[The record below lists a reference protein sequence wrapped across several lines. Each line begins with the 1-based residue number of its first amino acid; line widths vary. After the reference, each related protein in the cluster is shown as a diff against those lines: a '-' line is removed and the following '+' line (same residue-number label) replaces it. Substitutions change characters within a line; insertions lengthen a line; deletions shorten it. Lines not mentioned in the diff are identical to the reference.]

1 MGRISFASTLALL
14 LVAHSA
20 TGLAQT
26 TRGTTAQQTT
36 APARAQTST
45 VARVSVPLPASD
57 AVLTVDLKG
66 LLTEAAPRA
75 LASDPSRLAQLSAD
89 IEQFK
94 SRTGVD
100 ARDFDTL
107 TVGARLAR
115 LPSGATKVSNVV
127 AIARGTFS
135 ADALIANARAAAKG
149 KLTEQTYAGKTLY
162 VIAVN
167 DRIKVFGLLKTH
179 VSELA
184 LCVLDQYT
192 LAVGEPAAVRSAVD
206 AAAGRGGRVDPSLL
220 SQVQNTGDLIAFAG
234 NVPPGVLAGVD
245 TGLPNVDRAVASI
258 RGFRGSVASTPAG
271 LQLTTVL
278 RAANADD
285 ARQLYMTADAMRQV
299 APSLI
304 SLAGEKGKF
313 AQSAINNLKITTRG
327 NEVQLRLDVPQSD
340 IANLLRAL

>member
-1 MGRISFASTLALL
+1 MRKIFFASTLALL

-20 TGLAQT
+20 AGLAQT
-26 TRGTTAQQTT
+26 TRGTTAQRTT

-57 AVLTVDLKG
+57 AVLTVDLKR

-75 LASDPSRLAQLSAD
+75 LASDPARLAQLSAD

-107 TVGARLAR
+107 AVGSRLLR
-115 LPSGATKVSNVV
+115 LPSGATKVANVV
-127 AIARGTFS
+127 AVARGTFS
-135 ADALIANARAAAKG
+135 ADALVRNARAAAKG
-149 KLTEQTYAGKTLY
+149 NLAEQAYGGKTLY

-192 LAVGEPAAVRSAVD
+192 LAVGAPAAVRSAVD
-206 AAAGRGGRVDPSLL
+206 AAAGRGRVDPSLMN
-220 SQVQNTGDLIAFAG
+220 QAQGAGDLIAFAG

-285 ARQLYMTADAMRQV
+285 AKQLYMTADAMRQV
-299 APSLI
+299 APGLI
-304 SLAGEKGKF
+304 SMAGEKGRF
-313 AQSAINNLKITTRG
+313 ARSVVNNLKVTTRG

-340 IANLLRAL
+340 ISDLLRAL

>member
-1 MGRISFASTLALL
+1 MFMRKIFFASTLALR

-20 TGLAQT
+20 AGLAQT
-26 TRGTTAQQTT
+26 TRGTNATRTT

-94 SRTGVD
+94 TRTGVD

-107 TVGARLAR
+107 AVGARLTR
-115 LPSGATKVSNVV
+115 LPSGAMKIANVV

-162 VIAVN
+162 VIAV
-167 DRIKVFGLLKTH
+167 
-179 VSELA
+179 
-184 LCVLDQYT
+184 
-192 LAVGEPAAVRSAVD
+192 
-206 AAAGRGGRVDPSLL
+206 
-220 SQVQNTGDLIAFAG
+220 
-234 NVPPGVLAGVD
+234 
-245 TGLPNVDRAVASI
+245 
-258 RGFRGSVASTPAG
+258 
-271 LQLTTVL
+271 
-278 RAANADD
+278 
-285 ARQLYMTADAMRQV
+285 
-299 APSLI
+299 
-304 SLAGEKGKF
+304 
-313 AQSAINNLKITTRG
+313 
-327 NEVQLRLDVPQSD
+327 
-340 IANLLRAL
+340 

>member
-1 MGRISFASTLALL
+1 M
-14 LVAHSA
+14 
-20 TGLAQT
+20 
-26 TRGTTAQQTT
+26 
-36 APARAQTST
+36 
-45 VARVSVPLPASD
+45 
-57 AVLTVDLKG
+57 
-66 LLTEAAPRA
+66 
-75 LASDPSRLAQLSAD
+75 
-89 IEQFK
+89 
-94 SRTGVD
+94 
-100 ARDFDTL
+100 
-107 TVGARLAR
+107 
-115 LPSGATKVSNVV
+115 
-127 AIARGTFS
+127 
-135 ADALIANARAAAKG
+135 
-149 KLTEQTYAGKTLY
+149 
-162 VIAVN
+162 
-167 DRIKVFGLLKTH
+167 
-179 VSELA
+179 SELA

-285 ARQLYMTADAMRQV
+285 AKQLYMTADAMRQV
-299 APSLI
+299 APGLI

>member
-1 MGRISFASTLALL
+1 MRRIFFASILALL
-14 LVAHSA
+14 VVAHSA
-20 TGLAQT
+20 TSLAQT
-26 TRGTTAQQTT
+26 THGTTLPRTP
-36 APARAQTST
+36 APTSAQTPT

-107 TVGARLAR
+107 AVGARLAR

-135 ADALIANARAAAKG
+135 ADALIRNARTASGG
-149 KLTEQTYAGKTLY
+149 KLTEQAYAGKTLY

-192 LAVGEPAAVRSAVD
+192 LAVGEPSAVRSAVD
-206 AAAGRGGRVDPSLL
+206 AAAGRGRVDPSLL

-234 NVPPGVLAGVD
+234 NVPPGVFAGVD

-258 RGFRGSVASTPAG
+258 RRFRGSVASTPAG

-285 ARQLYMTADAMRQV
+285 AKQLYMTADAMRQV
-299 APSLI
+299 APGLI
-304 SLAGEKGKF
+304 SMAGEKGRF
-313 AQSAINNLKITTRG
+313 AQRAINNLKLTTKG
-327 NEVQLRLDVPQSD
+327 DEVQLQLDMPQGD
-340 IANLLRAL
+340 IAELLRVL